1 MVLCVHPLTLV
12 HVTQM
17 EFVHAELDILEM
29 TVLNVRQAILIQME
43 TILILVQL
51 VLVNNLLN

>member
-1 MVLCVHPLTLV
+1 MVLCANPLTLV
-12 HVTQM
+12 PVTQM

-29 TVLNVRQAILIQME
+29 IVLNVRQAILIQME
-43 TILILVQL
+43 TILILVQH